1 MKKTKQTLL
10 AASAAIVLLTATQSQ
25 ADSWAFDGSKQQ
37 IQAAVSE
44 AQALRAQQNLFAEV
58 YQNQVMCWSW
68 DACVDKP
75 RVYGV
80 VYDTYAFN

>member
-1 MKKTKQTLL
+1 MKKTFL
-10 AASAAIVLLTATQSQ
+10 AASAAIALLASTQSQ
-25 ADSWAFDGSKQQ
+25 ADSWAFDGSEQE
-37 IQAAVSE
+37 IQAAVNE
-44 AQALRAQQNLFAEV
+44 AQAHRAQQNLFAEV
-58 YQNQVMCWSW
+58 YQNQVLCWSW